1 MVRCKVF
8 ASIAA
13 RAASPWTTDAR
24 REETAAKCPPR
35 LLHGTQTPPTGVIDH
50 LGWLHTVSWR
60 SSLVSLS
67 PWSVWVL
74 VCVSVFGCLGECRQ
88 CRPDPDS
95 RHTTTLGRS
104 TRPQPKVEGVSVRRS
119 PFFIGMFTGVAFE
132 ISQALDVCQK
142 MPISWGGWGGQ
153 CRPSVSSS
161 PFVLFAT
168 WVPAHRLRHSR
179 FGFSPSAPRCRRL
192 GAWPLPLLR
201 PRAPWWRPSVGRID
215 VRLLSVHL
223 LCHKIHKNMPK

>member
-1 MVRCKVF
+1 MLGLPMLKTGKSEKERERERERADKRLVIRPKAVYRAERNGELVNVMDSWIMKPSEHVFSASPCSFPSHPPPPPLTFEGSSPGSPATSIRRMVRCKVF

-95 RHTTTLGRS
+95 RHTTT
-104 TRPQPKVEGVSVRRS
+104 
-119 PFFIGMFTGVAFE
+119 
-132 ISQALDVCQK
+132 
-142 MPISWGGWGGQ
+142 
-153 CRPSVSSS
+153 
-161 PFVLFAT
+161 
-168 WVPAHRLRHSR
+168 
-179 FGFSPSAPRCRRL
+179 PR
-192 GAWPLPLLR
+192 
-201 PRAPWWRPSVGRID
+201 
-215 VRLLSVHL
+215 
-223 LCHKIHKNMPK
+223 